1 MALATSADVETSLLR
16 PLSEQ
21 EKLFVPGLLERAE
34 RILSARMPDLG
45 QRATVEE
52 FRATVVDVEA
62 EAVARVVRNPEGIT
76 SESEGLYSFS
86 RNAKVASGV
95 LSILDEEWVR
105 LGQPCGAVAS
115 VGPQTDAYLAARRR
129 YRWRGWELA

>member
-1 MALATSADVETSLLR
+1 MALATAADVETSLLR

-21 EKLFVPGLLERAE
+21 EKRFVPGLLERAE
-34 RILSARMPDLG
+34 RILSARIRDLG
-45 QRATVEE
+45 QRVRVEE

-76 SESEGLYSFS
+76 SESEGSYSFS
-86 RNAKVASGV
+86 RNAKSASGV
-95 LSILDEEWVR
+95 LSILDEEWTR

-115 VGPQTDAYLAARRR
+115 VGPQTDAYLATRRR